1 MIKFSDRKGTQLN
14 QKILEV
20 NQVVRDEAGEI
31 VRLNVKEI
39 RDDASGL
46 TKIGTPLNAN
56 SLNSVLESLL
66 QDAIMQDNERVNKD
80 LDALVLN
87 KTASSNFTL
96 KTKGEKGSDIRWEV
110 VSGTGIT
117 ISGANAIVTR
127 ELYEQIVTIKAT
139 ITFNNISQEK
149 TFSITVITKELTE
162 SEKIDFDLNG
172 LIISTNVSC
181 NFALPQRGSYGS
193 SFLWKVTS
201 GTGITISGAN
211 AIVTR
216 ELYDQNVTLQVTAI
230 YNTTA
235 KTKIFNIKIPK
246 KEPTASDRVD
256 NDLNELSINTN
267 VSSDFTLPQSG
278 SYGSSFSWKVTSGN
292 GITISD
298 NIATVV
304 KDYVD
309 QNVTLQVT
317 ATYSTTSKTKNFYI
331 TIPGKDIELQLIPS
345 NFDVSWTQEI
355 GAPKSATFYIS
366 SLKEIPALH
375 LEVEA
380 DNLLDVKIN
389 RNESLDLSF
398 TIRESN
404 NLNQTKNESSKTISL
419 SFIAKVY
426 FAQGYDRLIRTIQG
440 KVSYT
445 YQKVVVS
452 D

>member
-201 GTGITISGAN
+201 GTGITIS
-211 AIVTR
+211 
-216 ELYDQNVTLQVTAI
+216 
-230 YNTTA
+230 
-235 KTKIFNIKIPK
+235 
-246 KEPTASDRVD
+246 
-256 NDLNELSINTN
+256 
-267 VSSDFTLPQSG
+267 
-278 SYGSSFSWKVTSGN
+278 
-292 GITISD
+292 D